1 MVKMWLKP
9 FKLSKSRVGNNMSRI
24 KDIISYAFL
33 NKVLFTGSASQSYFQ
48 RKAAKKYF
56 PVVLL
61 CVPWRV
67 ILNLI

>member
-1 MVKMWLKP
+1 
-9 FKLSKSRVGNNMSRI
+9 MSRI

-48 RKAAKKYF
+48 RNAAKKYF

-61 CVPWRV
+61 RV
-67 ILNLI
+67 TLKLVSQWLKKSVEIK

>member
-1 MVKMWLKP
+1 MRLKP

-24 KDIISYAFL
+24 KDIISCAFL
-33 NKVLFTGSASQSYFQ
+33 NKVQLIGSASQSHFQ
-48 RKAAKKYF
+48 RNAAKKYF

-67 ILNLI
+67 ILTLI

>member
-1 MVKMWLKP
+1 
-9 FKLSKSRVGNNMSRI
+9 MSRI

-33 NKVLFTGSASQSYFQ
+33 NKVLFTGSAIQSYFQ
-48 RKAAKKYF
+48 RNAAKKYF

-67 ILNLI
+67 ILTLI